1 MTWKQTITPTRA
13 VQSFI
18 NAKKSG
24 NEPSEESLS
33 VIRNYRKWK
42 EPELIGLLNTSG
54 FYPEIFFEEGMEESI
69 TGLLQKF
76 KDRQVPHKWEF

>member
-1 MTWKQTITPTRA
+1 MTWKQTTTPTKA

-24 NEPSEESLS
+24 NEPSEDSLS

-42 EPELIGLLNTSG
+42 EPELIGLLNASG
-54 FYPEIFFEEGMEESI
+54 YYPEILVEDGMEQSI
-69 TGLLQKF
+69 ASLLQKF
-76 KDRQVPHKWEF
+76 KDRQVPHKWKF